1 MKRLITLAA
10 AALALAACQDVTAP
24 AADLSTRSA
33 KPLDPPVEVVGNLT
47 NDTFNFNDGTYTS
60 SAGSTFTAEALNGGF
75 GAAAPNIS
83 AVHNDSSNLFIGR
96 ADNHRI
102 TLIVPNGGSKY
113 DISYDLYIIGSWD
126 GNGKQSGKDFG
137 VDLWQADIA
146 CSSTGPVV
154 MELIETTFSN
164 QKTVQQSYP
173 AWYLAP
179 GAGKPAGTGA
189 YAIDALGYI
198 HDETAHTPLFRSMG
212 DTWYK
217 LHFSGTNPCGAGQ
230 PMFFVWTV
238 PDADLQSNYD
248 ESWGLDNVVIKTDP

>member
-24 AADLSTRSA
+24 EADLSTRNA
-33 KPLDPPVEVVGNLT
+33 KPVDPPVEVVGNLT
-47 NDTFNFNDGTYTS
+47 NDTFNFNDGTYSS
-60 SAGSTFTAEALNGGF
+60 SAGSAFTAEALIGGF

-83 AVHNDSSNLFIGR
+83 PVHNDSANLFIGR

-102 TLIVPNGGSKY
+102 TLIVPNGGSTY

-126 GNGKQSGKDFG
+126 GNGKQSGKEFG

-146 CSSTGPVV
+146 CSATGPAVV
-154 MELIETTFSN
+154 ELLETTFSN

-173 AWYLAP
+173 SWYLSN

-189 YAIDALGYI
+189 YATDALGYI

-217 LHFSGTNPCGAGQ
+217 MHFTGENPCGAGN
-230 PMFFVWTV
+230 PMYFVWTV
-238 PDADLQSNYD
+238 PLADLQSNYD